1 MRDYTN
7 LIQCAHSEGLPT
19 GFRVLSLT
27 EEKKG
32 VFCLYVQ
39 YDLSDRYA
47 LFAEFSMSDYFDM
60 LDYDAGDSAPKKAII
75 NGIVHRII
83 AEYSDMLNDIV
94 ENEYKEP
101 EAVID

>member
-1 MRDYTN
+1 MKDYTK
-7 LIQCAHSEGLPT
+7 LITCPFSEGLPT
-19 GFRVLSLT
+19 GFRVISLT
-27 EEKKG
+27 EEKPG

-47 LFAEFSMSDYFDM
+47 LFAEFSMSDYFDI
-60 LDYDAGDSAPKKAII
+60 LDYDAGDSEPKTAII

-83 AEYSDMLNDIV
+83 SEYSDMLNDVI